1 MENCNTTSSVSC
13 TGDTGV
19 LTLIFV
25 VLKLCNVIDWS
36 WWWVLCPIWIS
47 FTLLF
52 LFVIILGIISI
63 FAIWMNTRG

>member
-1 MENCNTTSSVSC
+1 MENCNTTSSVSY
-13 TGDTGV
+13 TGV

-47 FTLLF
+47 FALLF

>member
-1 MENCNTTSSVSC
+1 MENYNTTSSVSY
-13 TGDTGV
+13 TGV

-47 FTLLF
+47 FALSLLF
-52 LFVIILGIISI
+52 IIILGIISI
-63 FAIWMNTRG
+63 FAIWMNTRS

>member
-1 MENCNTTSSVSC
+1 MENYNTISSVSY
-13 TGDTGV
+13 TGV

-47 FTLLF
+47 FALLF
-52 LFVIILGIISI
+52 LFNIILGIISI

>member
-1 MENCNTTSSVSC
+1 MENCNTTSSVSY
-13 TGDTGV
+13 TGV

-25 VLKLCNVIDWS
+25 VLKLCNVIDWP

-47 FTLLF
+47 FALLF
-52 LFVIILGIISI
+52 LFVITLGIISI

>member
-1 MENCNTTSSVSC
+1 MENCNTTSSVSY
-13 TGDTGV
+13 TGV

-47 FTLLF
+47 FALLF

-63 FAIWMNTRG
+63 FTIWMNTRG

>member
-1 MENCNTTSSVSC
+1 MENCNTTSSVSY
-13 TGDTGV
+13 TGV

-47 FTLLF
+47 FALLF
-52 LFVIILGIISI
+52 LFIIILGIISI